1 LEFGRNIIRKGDV
14 RRRSESSSSSSS
26 SSRGINIGAWWQL
39 GIHQVEFQHGW
50 PE

>member
-14 RRRSESSSSSSS
+14 KRRGESSSSSSP
-26 SSRGINIGAWWQL
+26 SSRGINIGAWQL